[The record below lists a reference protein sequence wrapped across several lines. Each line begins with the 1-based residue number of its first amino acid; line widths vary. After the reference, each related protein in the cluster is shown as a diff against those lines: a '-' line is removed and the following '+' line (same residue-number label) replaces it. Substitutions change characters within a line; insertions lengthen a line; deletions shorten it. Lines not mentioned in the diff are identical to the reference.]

1 MDGGLGPWFCALY
14 CCLDEGAK
22 KQTDLRVHTY
32 PVLLE
37 RIMNGASNKTK
48 GWVLVLMI
56 GYFERWAD
64 AVAFHTLWSKQTRG
78 KHRRI
83 QRGIDLFHSYQQ
95 KHNLRMWTQPYSLD
109 KAKKKYIKAYEHVKR
124 VRLNQPRVP
133 DQQVS
138 LVHLAKEPSETLQ
151 LELIVDL
158 QKKRRK
164 IK

>member
-37 RIMNGASNKTK
+37 RIMNGASNKTQ
-48 GWVLVLMI
+48 GWVLVLMV
-56 GYFERWAD
+56 GYFERWVD

-83 QRGIDLFHSYQQ
+83 QRGIDLFHSYQEQ
-95 KHNLRMWTQPYSLD
+95 HDLRMWTQPYSLD
-109 KAKKKYIKAYEHVKR
+109 EARKKYAKVYKHVKR
-124 VRLNQPRVP
+124 VRLKPASKAPVLLEHLVEDP
-133 DQQVS
+133 DQ
-138 LVHLAKEPSETLQ
+138 ELQ
-151 LELIVDL
+151 LDVIVDL